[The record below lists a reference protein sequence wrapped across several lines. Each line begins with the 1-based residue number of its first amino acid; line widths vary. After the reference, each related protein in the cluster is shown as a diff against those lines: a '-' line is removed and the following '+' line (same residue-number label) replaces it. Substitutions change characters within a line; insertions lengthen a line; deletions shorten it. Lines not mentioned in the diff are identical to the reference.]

1 MSERLAWTGLVL
13 ASGRSR
19 RFGGLDKG
27 RLPLGGRTLLQR
39 VVDALTPVTATC
51 LVVGPHAPEGVAHV
65 RDEDVDGGP
74 IAGLRA
80 GLRAIDTPY
89 AIVAACDLP
98 FLTPAF
104 LGALQAEGRHTDLAY
119 VEGRD
124 GTAALCL
131 TARRT
136 ILSMLDAY
144 WEAGGRRLQ
153 EVVQR
158 LPHVVLPD
166 ATRARHDPAGLLL
179 LNVNDPLTYARAL
192 AEARH
197 DCRASYFTDLD
208 ESKHTP

>member
-1 MSERLAWTGLVL
+1 ML

-19 RFGGLDKG
+19 RFGGLDKA
-27 RLPLGGRTLLQR
+27 RLPLGGRALLQR

-51 LVVGPHAPEGVAHV
+51 LVVGPDAHDGLAHV
-65 RDEDVDGGP
+65 PDEDADGGP

-80 GLRAIDTPY
+80 GLRAMATPY
-89 AIVAACDLP
+89 ALVAACDLP

-104 LGALQAEGRHTDLAY
+104 LEDLRSAGRRADLAC

-124 GTAALCL
+124 GSAALCL

-136 ILSMLDAY
+136 ILPMLDAY
-144 WEAGGRRLQ
+144 WQAGGRRLQ